1 MDCFGI
7 IRETFRK
14 DLAPIGNFDAYAGAH
29 FFESQFDIGATVE
42 NRVRHDFTGQELK
55 NVESL
60 FLFGLANRELNKATR
75 PAGTSRLSFEKHAC
89 FDVAPP
95 VRS

>member
-1 MDCFGI
+1 MDSFGI
-7 IRETFRK
+7 IWETFGK
-14 DLAPIGNFDAYAGAH
+14 DLAPIGNFYAYVRAH
-29 FFESQFDIGATVE
+29 FFESQFDIGTTVE

-60 FLFGLANRELNKATR
+60 FLFGLANRQLNKAAR
-75 PAGTSRLSFEKHAC
+75 PAGTSRLSFEKHTC

-95 VRS
+95 VLS